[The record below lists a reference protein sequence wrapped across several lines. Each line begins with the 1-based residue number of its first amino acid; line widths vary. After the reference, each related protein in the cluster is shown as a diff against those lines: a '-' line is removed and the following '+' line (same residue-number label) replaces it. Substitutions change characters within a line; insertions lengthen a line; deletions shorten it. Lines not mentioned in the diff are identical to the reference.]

1 MGRRKKGKC
10 VRKNKQMDSQESE
23 DLVRAPH
30 SFVIHRGIPGDHIV
44 ELTKDFRRVLEPFT
58 ASSLKERKKNSIKD
72 FVSVSSVLHVSH
84 MCIFSRTELG
94 MYMKLCRIPRGPT
107 LTFKIINFTLARDV
121 ISAMKKQ
128 MVFEEAFK
136 NFPLVIMN
144 NFSGA
149 AGKDEDNKDNVKGDD
164 DEDDDDKAHDAHIKL
179 MATTFQNMFPSI
191 NITKI
196 NLSTVRRCV
205 CLNYNPADKSIDFR
219 HYAIKV
225 VPVGLSRGVK
235 KLVQAKIPN
244 LSKCQDYS
252 ELLSKGT
259 LSESEAEDDPESH
272 VTLSQELSSRGNHA
286 KGKSAIRLYELGP
299 RLTMQL
305 IKVEDGLLDGK
316 VMFHEHI
323 HKTDEEIQTIEKLRE
338 KKKRLKE
345 KRKRIQEENKRK
357 KEEQKE
363 EHKEKSLEGIKKK
376 KEAVKNES
384 DILLRKFAKESY
396 QETKQEDDD
405 DAQYYRDEVG
415 EEPDKDLFQKNTAGK
430 RKSYTPN
437 YKPKNKKEKQS
448 NDEAKFKRKKVKF
461 SKDVKK

>member
-1 MGRRKKGKC
+1 MGRQKKGRC
-10 VRKNKQMDSQESE
+10 VRKNKQIDSKEP
-23 DLVRAPH
+23 DDIVRAPH
-30 SFVIHRGIPGDHIV
+30 SFVIHRGLPGDHIV

-58 ASSLKERKKNSIKD
+58 ASALKERKRNTIKD
-72 FVSVSSVLHVSH
+72 FVSISSYLHVSH
-84 MCIFSRTELG
+84 MCIFSKTELG
-94 MYMKLCRIPRGPT
+94 MYLKLCRIPRGPT

-121 ISAMKKQ
+121 ISALKKQ

-136 NFPLVIMN
+136 NFPLVILN

-149 AGKDEDNKDNVKGDD
+149 AGKDEDNKDNVLNGDD
-164 DEDDDDKAHDAHIKL
+164 DEEENDAHIKL

-244 LSKCQDYS
+244 LAKCQDYS
-252 ELLSKGT
+252 EFLTKAT

-272 VTLSQELSSRGNHA
+272 VTLSQKLSSRGNHA

-299 RLTMQL
+299 RITMQL
-305 IKVEDGLLDGK
+305 MKVEDGLLDGQ
-316 VMFHEHI
+316 VMFHENI
-323 HKTDEEIQTIEKLRE
+323 HKTEEEIKKIAKSRE
-338 KKKRLKE
+338 KKQRLKE
-345 KRKRIQEENKRK
+345 KRKRTQEENKLK
-357 KEEQKE
+357 KEALKE

-376 KEAVKNES
+376 QEKVKKES
-384 DILLRKFAKESY
+384 DILMRKYAKESV
-396 QETKQEDDD
+396 QDTQQEDDD

-415 EEPDKDLFQKNTAGK
+415 EEPDKDLFQRKSSVK
-430 RKSYTPN
+430 RKTDYTPN
-437 YKPKNKKEKQS
+437 YKPKGKKMKFN
-448 NDEAKFKRKKVKF
+448 NDGKKPKSKRVKF
-461 SKDVKK
+461 SNDVKK